1 LNKILQKNIENG
13 VTIVIP
19 VFNHENI
26 LGLTLESV
34 LNQTYT
40 IYHCIIVDDCSTDS
54 SVDLARK
61 YQEADTRFQVVEN
74 STNSGACRC
83 RNTGLAMAQS
93 EYVVFLDSD
102 DIWLPQFL
110 ETMLASLKKAKS
122 FGAAACQALIYEN
135 KIGDLCGTRFAGV
148 SEPIN
153 LERYLQEEVA
163 WITSCMLWKTSEIRK
178 IGGFADHLK
187 MWQDWDLNVR
197 YLGTGGMVIPVPHN
211 LLYSKVGGHSQ
222 ITNQIQGRTRLVNQ
236 FFSRVNSWNAIS
248 SKALSLVVIKSFADD
263 FQMFAAVFL
272 AYRDFFLSFRA
283 LRYALMVCASINT
296 FVNIF
301 FKYVQR
307 TRYHYLIRNH
317 T

>member
-1 LNKILQKNIENG
+1 
-13 VTIVIP
+13 VIP
-19 VFNHENI
+19 VFNREKI

-34 LNQTYT
+34 LNQSYT
-40 IYHCIIVDDCSTDS
+40 NYSCVIVDDCSTDS

-83 RNTGLAMAQS
+83 RNTGLTMAQS
-93 EYVVFLDSD
+93 EYVAFLDSD

-110 ETMLASLKKAKS
+110 ETMLASLKEAMS
-122 FGAAACQALIYEN
+122 FGAAACQASIYEN

-178 IGGFADHLK
+178 IGGFTDNLK

-197 YLGTGGMVIPVPHN
+197 YLGTGGKVIPVPQN

-222 ITNQIQGRTRLVNQ
+222 ITNQ
-236 FFSRVNSWNAIS
+236 FSSQSEIEKKFYARENSWNKIS
-248 SKALSLVVIKSFADD
+248 KTNLSEYIKKYFANEFQKLTVLFLIEKKINLTIRSLLLSLKIQKSPKVFYKLTIDFIKR
-263 FQMFAAVFL
+263 L
-272 AYRDFFLSFRA
+272 PPL
-283 LRYALMVCASINT
+283 
-296 FVNIF
+296 
-301 FKYVQR
+301 
-307 TRYHYLIRNH
+307 
-317 T
+317 